1 MGMFR
6 AAILKLGA
14 GRHLAGTS
22 LAALGIAVA
31 PAPAHAQE
39 ASRNFDVPSQPL
51 GRALLELGRQARISI
66 AAPRSAVAGRT
77 SAALSGSMPMREAM
91 TRILEGSG
99 LSFEFVSGNAVRV
112 FDPGEGEAG
121 GAAAE
126 IESAELVVT
135 GTRIRGRHNE
145 ASPTVTLDRDY
156 IVQTGA
162 TTVEDV
168 MRTLPQ
174 NSTFGTNEFAA
185 AVSSTRNGS
194 LANLAGGTGINLR
207 GLGNTSTLVLVEGRR
222 LAAGGIGEFIDV
234 STFPVS
240 AIERIEVVPDGASA
254 IYGSDAVGGVVNFRL
269 RDDFRGAESSLRYGL
284 TTEGS
289 LRRFGASQL
298 FGFGNARDSLMVVL
312 DYADHDPLRGSE
324 RPFTSAFGAGRP
336 SYLSLDSERAGIT
349 AVFSKALL
357 PNLRLTG
364 MGIANRRTVDSR
376 TYHPTQLRLV
386 SYEGRTREASGTI
399 GLEWDV
405 TPDWRI
411 SAASTYSYSR
421 TYRRNYWPA
430 TATVAVLDTTV
441 ISRQSLWSLTAD
453 AEGPLFRLPGGSAR
467 LAIGGEH
474 RREGQN
480 VTRINSGSSSPP
492 RSRDINAGYA
502 ELLLP
507 IVGSDNRGAF
517 GHRLELTGAFR
528 FEDYSDFGS
537 TENVKLGAVWEPAV
551 GVSLRGTY
559 GTSFRAPLL
568 YNFETSLGAA
578 FTFNVPTPTGAI
590 PTLFITNYPADDLGP
605 ETATTWTAGVDIAP
619 PGWAG
624 FNANVT
630 YYDID
635 YRDRI
640 TASPTSLTLFQDP
653 LLIPLIS
660 RPPDPELIALVP
672 FLTFTPLTPIPLSQ
686 MQATFDGRTRNQAR
700 TRMRGIDVVVS
711 QSLRLGSG
719 TLTASVNA
727 SYILDLV
734 YQQVGSVPGISVV
747 DTIFNPNDLKL
758 RGQLG
763 WSGGNFTI
771 SGAVNH
777 IDSYTDNQ
785 LATAIVQ
792 VPSMTTVDLSASY
805 RFTSGLLNGLTLR
818 ASATNLFNEYPPFI
832 IDRRSS
838 FGNPGFDT
846 QNHSPLGRILSF
858 EIIQRW

>member
-1 MGMFR
+1 MFR

-22 LAALGIAVA
+22 LAALCIAVA
-31 PAPAHAQE
+31 PAPAQAQE

-77 SAALSGSMPMREAM
+77 SAALSGAMPVREAM

-99 LSFEFVSGNAVRV
+99 LGFEFVSGNAVRV

-126 IESAELVVT
+126 IGSAELVVT

-145 ASPTVTLDRDY
+145 ASPSVTLDRDY

-207 GLGNTSTLVLVEGRR
+207 GLGNTSTLVLIDGRR
-222 LAAGGIGEFIDV
+222 LAPGGIGEFIDI

-254 IYGSDAVGGVVNFRL
+254 IYGSDAVGGVVNFLL
-269 RDDFRGAESSLRYGL
+269 REDFRGAETSLRYGL

-298 FGFGNARDSLMVVL
+298 FGFGDDRDSLMVVL
-312 DYADHDPLRGSE
+312 DYADHDPLLGSE
-324 RPFTSAFGAGRP
+324 RPFTSAFGIGRR

-349 AVFSKALL
+349 AVFSKALT

-364 MGIANRRTVDSR
+364 MGIANRRDVDSL

-386 SYEGRTREASGTI
+386 SFNGRTREAAGTL

-405 TPDWRI
+405 SPSWRLNF
-411 SAASTYSYSR
+411 ATTYSYSR
-421 TYRRNYWPA
+421 THRTNYWEP
-430 TATVAVLDTTV
+430 TATVAALDNEV
-441 ISRQSLWSLTAD
+441 ISRQSLWSTTVD
-453 AEGPLFRLPGGSAR
+453 GEGPLFRLPGGAAR
-467 LAIGGEH
+467 LAIGVEH

-480 VTRINSGSSSPP
+480 VTRIRTGSSSPP
-492 RSRDINAGYA
+492 RNRDINAAYA
-502 ELLLP
+502 EILLP
-507 IVGSDNRGAF
+507 LVGSDNEGAF
-517 GHRLELTGAFR
+517 GRRFELTGAFR

-537 TENVKLGAVWEPAV
+537 TENVKLGGVWEPVA
-551 GVSLRGTY
+551 GLSLRGTF

-605 ETATTWTAGVDIAP
+605 ETATTWTAGLDVSP
-619 PGWAG
+619 PGWRG
-624 FNANVT
+624 FNLNLT

-653 LLIPLIS
+653 LLLPLIS
-660 RPPDPELIALVP
+660 RPPDPELVALVP

-686 MQATFDGRTRNQAR
+686 MQASFDGRTRNQAR
-700 TRMRGIDVVVS
+700 TRMRGLDLVVS
-711 QSLRLGSG
+711 KAFTFRSG
-719 TLTASVNA
+719 TLTASMNA

-734 YQQVGSVPGISVV
+734 YQQVAGVPGISVV

-758 RGQLG
+758 RAQLA
-763 WSGGNFTI
+763 WSDGNLSI

-792 VPSMTTVDLSASY
+792 VPSMTTIDLSASY

-818 ASATNLFNEYPPFI
+818 AAVTNLLNEYPPFI

-838 FGNPGFDT
+838 FGNPGYDT